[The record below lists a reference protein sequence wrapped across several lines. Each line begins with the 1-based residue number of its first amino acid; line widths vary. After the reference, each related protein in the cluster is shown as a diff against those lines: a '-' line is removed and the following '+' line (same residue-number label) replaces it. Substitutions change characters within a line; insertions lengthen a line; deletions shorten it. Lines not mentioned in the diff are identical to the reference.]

1 MEHLGIISLLVHISI
16 MVLTKSQ
23 LSVVSLIL
31 MVCQNSGIMGNVL
44 NLVFVRPMRILS
56 LKVRY
61 DVMTFNTS
69 FGMSLNVA

>member
-16 MVLTKSQ
+16 MVLIKSQ
-23 LSVVSLIL
+23 LSVVSRIL
-31 MVCQNSGIMGNVL
+31 MVSQNSGIMGNVL

-61 DVMTFNTS
+61 DVMTFSTP
-69 FGMSLNVA
+69 FGMSLNVV